1 MALKFLNED
10 TGDLKDVVFCFTGR
24 SPKPRHTM
32 TCIAIDAGASVTNT
46 VLSYTT
52 ILVIADANSTSKKA
66 EKAREMGIDLI
77 SPEQFFEICDFP
89 NHNKGIFHL
98 DTTIAIHKQEPIVE
112 QKKEKKR
119 HSLVRRIKL

>member
-1 MALKFLNED
+1 MALKFLNEE

-24 SPKPRHTM
+24 SPKTRNEM
-32 TCIAIDAGASVTNT
+32 VDIAIDAGASITISVCI
-46 VLSYTT
+46 STT
-52 ILVIADANSTSKKA
+52 ILVIADANSKSQKA

-89 NHNKGIFHL
+89 NHNKEIFHL
-98 DTTIAIHKQEPIVE
+98 DTTIAIHKQKPIIE
-112 QKKEKKR
+112 KQEKKNR